1 MNSRP
6 QRGFTLVEMMLAI
19 VIFSLL
25 SLLALMI
32 FQGVLKNSEIV
43 QGKAAQMVQLQ
54 RALNAVERDFSHALA
69 RVPVNL
75 AAQPGMP
82 EFEAR
87 QAADGAGNYR
97 VMLIRH
103 GWQNPGGRLPRS
115 TLERVEY
122 RLEQG
127 WLTRLSYPELNGPAS
142 AARRVTLLAGV
153 RRFQLR
159 FYYQGEWLAAWRAS
173 TWLPQAVEI
182 AVDTGDLG
190 PVRRIVLLPSED
202 KS

>member
-1 MNSRP
+1 MITYP
-6 QRGFTLVEMMLAI
+6 QRGFTLIEMMLAI
-19 VIFSLL
+19 VIFALL
-25 SLLALMI
+25 SLMALMI
-32 FQGVLKNSEIV
+32 FQGVLRNSEIV

-75 AAQPGMP
+75 AAQPVMP

-87 QAADGAGNYR
+87 QAADGTDNYR
-97 VMLIRH
+97 VMLIRE

-122 RLEQG
+122 RLEKG
-127 WLTRLSYPELNGPAS
+127 RLARLSYPDLDSPAS
-142 AARRVTLLAGV
+142 ATRRVTLLTDV

-159 FYYQGEWLAAWRAS
+159 FYSQGQWLTAWRAS
-173 TWLPQAVEI
+173 TLLPQAVEI
-182 AVDTGDLG
+182 GIETRDFG
-190 PVRRIVLLPSED
+190 PVKRIVLLSSED
-202 KS
+202 KP

>member
-1 MNSRP
+1 MNTVQ
-6 QRGFTLVEMMLAI
+6 QRGFTLVEMMVAI
-19 VIFSLL
+19 VIFALL

-32 FQGVLKNSEIV
+32 FQGVLRNSEIV

-54 RALNAVERDFSHALA
+54 RALNVVERDFSHALA

-97 VMLIRH
+97 VMLIRN

-122 RLEQG
+122 RLEEG
-127 WLTRLSYPELNGPAS
+127 RLARLSYPVLSSVAS
-142 AARRVTLLAGV
+142 TARRVTLLADV

-159 FYYQGEWLAAWRAS
+159 FNFQGQWLTVWRA
-173 TWLPQAVEI
+173 TTLLPQAVEI
-182 AVDTGDLG
+182 TVETQNFG
-190 PVRRIVLLPSED
+190 PVKRIVLLSSED